1 MFLKFFFIILISMF
15 LQLCLWRRAA
25 PLTEWKMRYA
35 YSRASINVI
44 KATIEG
50 ATKQKSCYERI
61 IQRI

>member
-1 MFLKFFFIILISMF
+1 MF